1 MTQSERVS
9 YLFDKIRDYKV
20 KAFGMSKQDAAS
32 DVQKFMRQC
41 CRIWNPDEYEYQYM
55 SDTNVVKMLR
65 QYLAKDV
72 TYYKEN
78 NIIYK

>member
-32 DVQKFMRQC
+32 EVQEFMRQC

-65 QYLAKDV
+65 QYLAENV
-72 TYYKEN
+72 SYYMDN
-78 NIIYK
+78 NITYK

>member
-32 DVQKFMRQC
+32 DVQEFMRQC

-65 QYLAKDV
+65 KYLAENV
-72 TYYKEN
+72 SYYMDN
-78 NIIYK
+78 NITYK

>member
-32 DVQKFMRQC
+32 DVQEFMRQC
-41 CRIWNPDEYEYQYM
+41 CRIWNPDEYEHQYM
-55 SDTNVVKMLR
+55 SDTNVVKMLK

>member
-32 DVQKFMRQC
+32 DVQEFMRQC

>member
-20 KAFGMSKQDAAS
+20 KAYGMSKRDAAS
-32 DVQKFMRQC
+32 DVQEFMRQC

>member
-32 DVQKFMRQC
+32 DVQEFMRQC
-41 CRIWNPDEYEYQYM
+41 CMVWNPDEYEHVYM
-55 SDTNVVKMLR
+55 SDTNIVKLLR
-65 QYLAKDV
+65 QYLAENV
-72 TYYKEN
+72 SYYTDN

>member
-32 DVQKFMRQC
+32 DVQEFMRQC

-55 SDTNVVKMLR
+55 SNTNVVKMLR
-65 QYLAKDV
+65 QYLAENV
-72 TYYKEN
+72 SYYMDN
-78 NIIYK
+78 NITYK